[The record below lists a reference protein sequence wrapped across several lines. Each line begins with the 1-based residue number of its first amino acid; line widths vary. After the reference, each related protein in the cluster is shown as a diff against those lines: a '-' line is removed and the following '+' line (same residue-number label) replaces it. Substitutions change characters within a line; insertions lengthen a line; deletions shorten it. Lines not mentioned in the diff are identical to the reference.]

1 MEAPTV
7 ALKPKYKQNSQDE
20 ERHCFDGKAH
30 KLISPNYSLE
40 MTEYKQFIL
49 RYTTI
54 SNVINTTKNIVIQNN
69 PPRFSDNNNRAST
82 LIEPNTRKAN
92 LKFLAELRDLNT
104 IVGNEFKVKL
114 LRISVSS
121 KTLNI
126 S

>member
-7 ALKPKYKQNSQDE
+7 ALKPKYKQKSQDE

-30 KLISPNYSLE
+30 KLISQNYLLE
-40 MTEYKQFIL
+40 MPEYKQFIL

-69 PPRFSDNNNRAST
+69 PPRFSDNNRALT